1 MPSSFLVIQM
11 LLRERLKHQVQEKKC
26 NLCDKRNQVCWA
38 YSGGEIKPRHN
49 WNDFDSNGVIGHYI
63 NSLVFLILK
72 GNVC

>member
-11 LLRERLKHQVQEKKC
+11 LFRERLKHQVQEKKC
-26 NLCDKRNQVCWA
+26 NLCDKRNQVHWA

-49 WNDFDSNGVIGHYI
+49 LNDFDSNGVIGHYI